1 MAQSPGETRLILY
14 MSSVRKTTALR
25 RLISSPELAFV
36 MEAHNGLSA
45 KIATEAGFPALWA
58 SSLTLSAALGVRDNN
73 EISWTQVAEQIELM
87 NDATEAPI
95 LVDGDSGHGDFNIV
109 RRLVAKLAQR
119 GAAGICLEDKL
130 FPKTNSFLRSEQ
142 QPLADADE
150 FAGKLK
156 AALDARLDEDFVVI
170 ARTEALIAG
179 RGMAEALRRA
189 EAYRQ
194 AGVHGVVIHS
204 KSAKPD
210 EVFTFMREWA
220 GRLPVVLIPTKY
232 HATPAAAFRANG
244 VSTVIWANH
253 LLRGATSR
261 MQELAAQIR
270 REESIVSVEDAVAPM
285 AEIFR
290 LQGDA
295 ELAAAE
301 QRYLR
306 GGQTSHRG
314 IILAATRGD
323 LPEDLNGGAPK
334 TLLKVGP
341 ATILER
347 LVTTLRAHEVRDIT
361 VVAGYKKELIALPGV
376 NRIDNDDYATTGE
389 LASLAKALD
398 AAAGET
404 LVSFGDILFRGYI
417 AGLLLHDS
425 ADAVIAVDTR
435 FREGA
440 AAGRA
445 SDFVRLKKTPGGC
458 DYLDEVA
465 ALAKIEFSTPREEFH
480 GEWIGL
486 LKLSARGGE
495 VAKEFVAARRTDGTL
510 GKLAM
515 ADLLNHLADTVGVT
529 VHCIQG
535 NWTDV
540 DSLVDLERA
549 QRF

>member
-1 MAQSPGETRLILY
+1 
-14 MSSVRKTTALR
+14 MSTVRKTTALR
-25 RLISSPELAFV
+25 RLIASPELTFI

-73 EISWTQVAEQIELM
+73 EISWTQVAEQVELM
-87 NDATEAPI
+87 NDATAAPI

-179 RGMAEALRRA
+179 RGMAEALQRA

-210 EVFTFMREWA
+210 EVFAFMREWS

-323 LPEDLNGGAPK
+323 LPEALTAGAPK

-398 AAAGET
+398 GAAGET

-417 AGLLLHDS
+417 AGLLLHDR

-435 FREGA
+435 FRERA
-440 AAGRA
+440 AGGRA
-445 SDFVRLKKTPGGC
+445 SDFVRLKKPPGTR
-458 DYLDEVA
+458 DYLDDEAA
-465 ALAKIEFSTPREEFH
+465 ALAKIEFAAPREEFH

-486 LKLSARGGE
+486 LKLSARGVE
-495 VAKEFVAARRTDGTL
+495 LAREYTAARRADGTL
-510 GKLAM
+510 GTLLL
-515 ADLLNHLADTVGVT
+515 ADLLNHLAGTVGVK

-535 NWTDV
+535 HWTDV

-549 QRF
+549 QQF

>member
-1 MAQSPGETRLILY
+1 MTH
-14 MSSVRKTTALR
+14 VRKTTALR
-25 RLISSPELAFV
+25 RLISSPELTFI

-73 EISWTQVAEQIELM
+73 EISWTQVVEQVELM

-179 RGMAEALRRA
+179 RGMAEALQRA

-210 EVFTFMREWA
+210 EVFAFMREWA

-301 QRYLR
+301 RRYLR
-306 GGQTSHRG
+306 GGPTSHRG

-323 LPEDLNGGAPK
+323 LPEDLTGGAPK
-334 TLLKVGP
+334 TLLKVGH

-389 LASLAKALD
+389 LASLARALD

-417 AGLLLHDS
+417 AGLLLHDR

-435 FREGA
+435 FRERT

-445 SDFVRLKKTPGGC
+445 SDFVRLKKTPDGC
-458 DYLDEVA
+458 DYLDDDAA
-465 ALAKIEFSTPREEFH
+465 ALAKIEFSAPREEFH

-486 LKLSARGGE
+486 LKLSARGVE
-495 VAKEFVAARRTDGTL
+495 LARDFVVARRADGTL
-510 GKLAM
+510 GKLPL
-515 ADLLNHLADTVGVT
+515 ADLLNHLVETVGVK

-535 NWTDV
+535 HWTDV

-549 QRF
+549 QQF